1 VAAAGGRR
9 DGGAARDL
17 ADPARG
23 GAALPL
29 RAAPGRCRLESG
41 ARLSASA
48 PAVEVRTLRDGGQHA
63 EDVAGWIAAFLRQAE
78 RSLDL
83 AQYDFHLGAGT
94 AFVIGGAIQEAAAR
108 GVAVRFVYNVDHRN
122 PIPVPPPPEPDA
134 QLIASLDVPAR
145 AIAGVPDLMHH
156 KYAIRDGDAVWM
168 GSMNWTDESFSIQ
181 ENVVATVRSPE
192 VAARY
197 TADFEQLWTTGE
209 VARSGFVDPVPLNLD
224 RTAVRA
230 WFTPGFGEALSARIA
245 KHIARAR
252 RRVRICSPV
261 ITAAPVLATLA
272 QLVSEGRLDIA
283 GCVDAPQVR
292 GVIHQ
297 WGENGNVSWKLPL
310 LERALAAPFSGKP
323 STPWEPEGTPHD
335 FMHAKVTVADDVVF
349 LGSFNL
355 SRSGEQNAE
364 DVLEIHDTALAER
377 LAAYVDEVRALYPRF
392 TP

>member
-1 VAAAGGRR
+1 MSTAVPGVA
-9 DGGAARDL
+9 
-17 ADPARG
+17 
-23 GAALPL
+23 
-29 RAAPGRCRLESG
+29 
-41 ARLSASA
+41 
-48 PAVEVRTLRDGGQHA
+48 VRTLRDGGQHA
-63 EDVAGWIAAFLRQAE
+63 EDVAGWIAGFIGKAE
-78 RSLDL
+78 RTLDL
-83 AQYDFHLGAGT
+83 AQYDFNLGPGT
-94 AFVIGGAIQEAAAR
+94 TLVIGGAIEEAAAR

-134 QLIASLDVPAR
+134 KLIASLGVPAR

-156 KYAIRDGDAVWM
+156 KYAIRDRDAVWM

-192 VAARY
+192 IAGRY
-197 TADFEQLWTTGE
+197 AADFEQLWTTGD
-209 VARSGFVDPVPLNLD
+209 VARSGFVDPVPQTVD
-224 RTAVRA
+224 GTTVRA

-245 KHIARAR
+245 KHISRSR

-261 ITAAPVLATLA
+261 LTAAPVLATLA

-292 GVIHQ
+292 GVIHE
-297 WGENGNVSWKLPL
+297 WTLNGNVSWKLPL
-310 LERALAAPFSGKP
+310 LERTLAAPFSGKP

-355 SRSGEQNAE
+355 SRSGERNAE
-364 DVLEIHDTALAER
+364 DVLEIHDAALAER